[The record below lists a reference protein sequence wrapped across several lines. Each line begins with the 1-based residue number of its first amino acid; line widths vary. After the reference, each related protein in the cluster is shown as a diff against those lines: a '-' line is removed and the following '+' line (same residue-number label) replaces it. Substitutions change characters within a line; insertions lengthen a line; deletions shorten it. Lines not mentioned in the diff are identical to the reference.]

1 MSAPNLKNLTTV
13 TADTTAFDCTS
24 TTMADVVGA
33 VDTGHVKVLAAI
45 FVTNYH
51 DTVLAYVT
59 VVHKKGGVEYEIAC
73 NRAVAVK
80 TTVNLL
86 LGKELHMAE
95 GDSLRVKI
103 KTAGM
108 TVKLLVPWSDMT
120 DL

>member
-1 MSAPNLKNLTTV
+1 MAAPNLKSLTTV
-13 TADTTAFDCTS
+13 IADTSPFDCTS
-24 TTMADVVGA
+24 TTIADVIAA
-33 VDTGHVKVLAAI
+33 VTTGHVKVLAAI

-51 DTVLAYVT
+51 ATVQAYVT

-86 LGKELHMAE
+86 LGKELHLAE
-95 GDSLRVKI
+95 GDSLRAKI
-103 KTAGM
+103 GTSGQ
-108 TVKLLVPWSDMT
+108 TVRILVPWSDMT

>member
-33 VDTGHVKVLAAI
+33 VATGHVKVLGAI
-45 FVTNYH
+45 YVTNY
-51 DTVLAYVT
+51 DTTIQAYVT
-59 VVHKKGGVEYEIAC
+59 VVHKKGGVEYEVAC

-86 LGKELHMAE
+86 LGKELYLAE
-95 GDSLRVKI
+95 GDSLRVKV
-103 KTAGM
+103 GSSGQ